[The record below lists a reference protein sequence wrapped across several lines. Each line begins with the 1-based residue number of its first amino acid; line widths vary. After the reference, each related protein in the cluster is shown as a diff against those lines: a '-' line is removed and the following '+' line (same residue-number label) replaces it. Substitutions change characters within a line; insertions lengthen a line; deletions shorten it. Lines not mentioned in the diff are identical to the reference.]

1 MITSLAFLAL
11 MDLLVLVYLSVP
23 IRAVGIAAEWYAEGG
38 KMKKAFAYAEGKHI
52 PYLAILGEDE
62 VKQQSISLKN
72 IQTGQQLRLE
82 RTALLDFLKD

>member
-1 MITSLAFLAL
+1 
-11 MDLLVLVYLSVP
+11 
-23 IRAVGIAAEWYAEGG
+23 
-38 KMKKAFAYAEGKHI
+38 MKKAFAYAEGKYI